1 MARAYIKA
9 GKDPIGP
16 MMSFFMWDDPKLP
29 MYYAQQGQI
38 GRTNEVSDELMD
50 MLYDKSALDTK

>member
-29 MYYAQQGQI
+29 MYYSQQGQI
-38 GRTNEVSDELMD
+38 GRANEVSDELMD
-50 MLYDKSALDTK
+50 MLYDLDAK